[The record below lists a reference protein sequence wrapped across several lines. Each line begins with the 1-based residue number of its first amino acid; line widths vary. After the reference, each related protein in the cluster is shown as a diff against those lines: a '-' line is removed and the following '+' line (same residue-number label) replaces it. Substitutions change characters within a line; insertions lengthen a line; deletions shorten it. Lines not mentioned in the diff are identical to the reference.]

1 MVKHT
6 AVYLE
11 WRRMEE
17 ITVDAKD
24 EMEALEKLAEEL
36 RKRIRKLESEGW
48 RCEQEEPTTYL
59 CTIERGGLKH
69 ELTVS
74 IELVE

>member
-11 WRRMEE
+11 WRGMEE
-17 ITVDAKD
+17 ITVDAEN
-24 EMEALEKLAEEL
+24 EMEALNKLAEEL
-36 RKRIRKLESEGW
+36 RKRIRKLEGEGW

-59 CTIERGGLKH
+59 CTLEKSGLK
-69 ELTVS
+69 LTVS